1 MFRRV
6 TAFTAILGMLI
17 GSGNV
22 LAEQRNGGMTYQER
36 TKMFLKLDPRIRKV
50 PVIPAKG
57 ERIRVIIDTDTRNEI
72 DDVWAVTLAILSPER
87 FKIEGFVAANF
98 DNQRGGPEGIEASA
112 KEIEIILAKAGMAG
126 RWPVKRGSHP
136 MQYQYEPS
144 RSEGV
149 DFIIE
154 RAMAGSPAD
163 PLWVVGLGAATDI
176 ASAILIEPAIIDR
189 VVVFWHFRTKWPK
202 QCHNFN
208 VFNDTRAARIVFH
221 SPFSFVLFDTGTY
234 LTCPMAD
241 SERFVSYG
249 QLGKYLHEY
258 RYNSAYYQ
266 KPTKGFFDL
275 GDIAALVE
283 PDLASWEVT
292 ACPDVEKNL
301 DYQFRGTKGS
311 ILRCYDIDRDRTFEL
326 LDSKLKAHGNRTE
339 VVK

>member
-1 MFRRV
+1 MFRY
-6 TAFTAILGMLI
+6 LGTFVLTVSLLI
-17 GSGNV
+17 NASAL
-22 LAEQRNGGMTYQER
+22 LAGQGKGDITYQER
-36 TKMFLKLDPRIRKV
+36 MEMFLKLDPRVRKV
-50 PVIPAKG
+50 PVIPPKG
-57 ERIRVIIDTDTRNEI
+57 ERIRVVIDTDTRNEI

-98 DNQRGGPEGIEASA
+98 DNQKGGPDGIEASA
-112 KEIEIILAKAGMAG
+112 DLIETILDKAGMAG
-126 RWPVKRGSHP
+126 KWPIKRGSHP
-136 MQYQYEPS
+136 MQYQYEPG

-154 RAMAGSPAD
+154 RAMAGDPSD
-163 PLWVVGLGAATDI
+163 PLWVVGLGASTDI
-176 ASAILIEPAIIDR
+176 ASAILIEPAIVDR

-234 LTCPMAD
+234 LTCPMKESAC
-241 SERFVSYG
+241 FASYG

-258 RYNSAYYQ
+258 RYKSAYYQ

-311 ILRCYDIDRDRTFEL
+311 ILRCYDIDRDRTFKL
-326 LDSKLKAHGNRTE
+326 LGSKLKAHANRTE
-339 VVK
+339 AVK